1 MADKMTDRQKQDAHN
16 ARKVARRAAEKS
28 GAVKKGDGKDVD
40 HKKPLSK
47 GGSAKLSNT
56 RVTTAAK
63 NRSDGGKM
71 GGKIVKGPAKA
82 AAGAKGGK
90 ASSRKGIPNKPK

>member
-1 MADKMTDRQKQDAHN
+1 MASKMTDRQKQDAHN
-16 ARKVARRAAEKS
+16 ARKVARRAAEKR
-28 GAVKKGDGKDVD
+28 GAVKKGDDKDVD

-56 RVTTAAK
+56 RVVAQAK

-71 GGKIVKGPAKA
+71 GGKMVKGPAKK
-82 AAGAKGGK
+82 AAGSKGGK
-90 ASSRKGIPNKPK
+90 ASSRKGIPNKK

>member
-1 MADKMTDRQKQDAHN
+1 MPKKMTDRQKQDAHN
-16 ARKVARRAAEKS
+16 ARKVARRAAEKR
-28 GAVKKGDGKDVD
+28 GAVTKGDKKDVD

-56 RVTTAAK
+56 RVTTASK
-63 NRSDGGKM
+63 NRSDGGKI
-71 GGKIVKGPAKA
+71 GGKMVKGPAKK

-90 ASSRKGIPNKPK
+90 ASSRKGIPNKK

>member
-47 GGSAKLSNT
+47 GGSTLELPLQ
-56 RVTTAAK
+56 R
-63 NRSDGGKM
+63 R
-71 GGKIVKGPAKA
+71 IVQMVVK
-82 AAGAKGGK
+82 
-90 ASSRKGIPNKPK
+90 